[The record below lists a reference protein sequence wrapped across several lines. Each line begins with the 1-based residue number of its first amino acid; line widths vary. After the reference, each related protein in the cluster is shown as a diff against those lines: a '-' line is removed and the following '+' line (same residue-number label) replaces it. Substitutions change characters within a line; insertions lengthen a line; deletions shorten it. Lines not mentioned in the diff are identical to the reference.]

1 LPDVPRSPDRCKHF
15 VHRYFT
21 NIGIADDCRINA
33 HRLLKSKRAK
43 NLMMK
48 PAAVGSRVWEKPE

>member
-1 LPDVPRSPDRCKHF
+1 LFIVTLP
-15 VHRYFT
+15 T
-21 NIGIADDCRINA
+21 IGIADDCRINA